1 MKKAGCRPP
10 RARILAGVSAASRL
24 PARPSER
31 PTFGLEEEVFVLHGG
46 RTSLGSLWTMGGLLW
61 QDPKRNWAATATN
74 FRRGPAARREVMS
87 SVEVSTPVEL
97 SAATLFA
104 AALSRRAAL
113 SRAFASGQL
122 VALGALPGSDRYH
135 TAGLHVHVGVPASS
149 GSAQERA
156 RIYGNLAYFLPVL
169 ALASASSPYFGAGGA
184 GPLSRVA
191 ASFALGEIGPDA
203 RERFQDLI
211 VTRRL
216 GTVELRVLD
225 PVPDPERLWAILQ
238 AVERVARLPGTLP
251 WSRED
256 YNALRAQMLG
266 GLTPALRARAGELA
280 ALTGFDLHWTEH
292 TEAQR
297 VQAHTEAHG
306 WESTCAHLDGL
317 YRSGVWQDLGTP
329 HAPPP
334 AWHGPAGFARYY
346 LPKLPYI
353 ARKAYLENHPGP
365 DDRH

>member
-1 MKKAGCRPP
+1 M
-10 RARILAGVSAASRL
+10 SAPSSQS
-24 PARPSER
+24 ARPS
-31 PTFGLEEEVFVLHGG
+31 FGLEEEVFVLHGG
-46 RTSLGSLWTMGGLLW
+46 RTSLGSLWNMGGLLW

-74 FRRGPAARREVMS
+74 FRRGKAARREVMS

-97 SAATLFA
+97 SAATLFT
-104 AALSRRAAL
+104 AALSRRTAL
-113 SRAFASGQL
+113 SRVFASGQL

-135 TAGLHVHVGVPASS
+135 TAGLHIHVGVPAGS
-149 GSAQERA
+149 GSDPSSERA
-156 RIYGNLAYFLPVL
+156 RLYGNLAYVLPVL
-169 ALASASSPYFGAGGA
+169 ALASASSPYFGAGGTGA
-184 GPLSRVA
+184 LSRVG
-191 ASFALGEIGPDA
+191 ASFALGELGPDS

-238 AVERVARLPGTLP
+238 AVERVARLPDTLP

-256 YNALRAQMLG
+256 YNTLRTQMLM
-266 GLTPALRARAGELA
+266 GLTPALRARAEVVE

-292 TEAQR
+292 TEAER
-297 VQAHTEAHG
+297 VLTHTETHG

-353 ARKAYLENHPGP
+353 ARKAYLENHPSTDEPG
-365 DDRH
+365 RR